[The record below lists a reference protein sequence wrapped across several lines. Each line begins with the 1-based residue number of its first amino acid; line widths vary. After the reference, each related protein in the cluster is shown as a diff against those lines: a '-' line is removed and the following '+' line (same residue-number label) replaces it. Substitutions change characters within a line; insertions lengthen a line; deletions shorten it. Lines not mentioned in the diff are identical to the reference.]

1 MMREEFRRSELLL
14 GPQALERLAGAHAA
28 VFGVGGVGGHAAE
41 TLAARAWEALRCS
54 TATRWRSPTST
65 GRSQPP
71 TLPWGNIRWT

>member
-41 TLAARAWEALRCS
+41 VDCLR
-54 TATRWRSPTST
+54 
-65 GRSQPP
+65 QFEE
-71 TLPWGNIRWT
+71 

>member
-41 TLAARAWEALRCS
+41 ALAS
-54 TATRWRSPTST
+54 TMQSYSERLYFGASST
-65 GRSQPP
+65 V
-71 TLPWGNIRWT
+71 